1 MKKIG
6 ILLLLLLAA
15 PPAWSV
21 VGCTI
26 YTRSS
31 DGDDADDGSTWA
43 LANATLAGS
52 IADWT
57 TSDII
62 CIEDNHNETQATTM
76 TLTPTG
82 DTSAIPV
89 PIYSVSDA
97 DDSYSIGSSCQV
109 SVTGASSNISLAGN
123 YSIAGVFFCSG
134 NDILVSSSVTADW
147 SFFRDVSVDLSAL
160 NSALT
165 FGSQAARGL
174 TRWVGG
180 TIDFGGGGFMNVNRS
195 SPMIFEGVTFTGDI
209 VAAGLFRS
217 TGANSGVT
225 QWICRGCDLS
235 AYTSETLVDVSQSNQ
250 GDLNVWLIGSEL
262 PATVSIH
269 DDAFANPRQFVFV
282 SGTDDSTSD
291 YGFRQD
297 LYTYQGNV
305 ETDIAVYHDNGLVFE
320 EGSTNASFKFTPA
333 SHLSKHE
340 FPLCSPPRVEW
351 IATTGSKTFTT
362 EGVENFTTALDEDE
376 VWQEIL
382 YLGTSTNPLWSLD
395 VGKVVGG
402 TTSLT
407 TGTGLANW
415 TSEPSGSRSFKLETT
430 VTINKAGVYQIRW
443 CVAAYE
449 SGKVVH
455 IDPKPLIQ

>member
-297 LYTYQGNV
+297 LYTYQGDV
-305 ETDIAVYHDNGLVFE
+305 ETPRSSSHQRRTCRSTSSRSARRR
-320 EGSTNASFKFTPA
+320 GSSGSPRQAPRPSRRRASRT
-333 SHLSKHE
+333 
-340 FPLCSPPRVEW
+340 SPPRS
-351 IATTGSKTFTT
+351 TRTRCGRRSS
-362 EGVENFTTALDEDE
+362 
-376 VWQEIL
+376 
-382 YLGTSTNPLWSLD
+382 TSARAPIHCGRST
-395 VGKVVGG
+395 
-402 TTSLT
+402 
-407 TGTGLANW
+407 LA
-415 TSEPSGSRSFKLETT
+415 RSS
-430 VTINKAGVYQIRW
+430 
-443 CVAAYE
+443 AAR
-449 SGKVVH
+449 H
-455 IDPKPLIQ
+455 R